1 MLQTAP
7 AQRTEFMLKS
17 TPCANSIDALG
28 VNKLTL
34 RQVFE
39 SEEAGL
45 LRYAFSLTGRRAVAE
60 EIVQDVFLQL
70 HANWGNV
77 QSPKSW
83 LARCVRNQ
91 AFTYLRH
98 NRREVL
104 KTDDSEMPYA
114 FTDDKPP
121 EEMLLHMEAT
131 GVLRQILL
139 EMDDSDRELI
149 QLKYFQ
155 DLKYSDISQ
164 RTGLSVGNVGY
175 RLHHILKALAARL
188 QRLGID
194 GQS

>member
-1 MLQTAP
+1 
-7 AQRTEFMLKS
+7 MLKS
-17 TPCANSIDALG
+17 TSRADSSDALG
-28 VNKLTL
+28 VNKITL

-39 SEEAGL
+39 SEESGL

-70 HANWGNV
+70 HANWANV

-91 AFTYLRH
+91 AFTYLRQ

-104 KTDDSEMPYA
+104 KADDSELPYA

-149 QLKYFQ
+149 QLKYFE

-194 GQS
+194 G

>member
-1 MLQTAP
+1 MLQITPAP
-7 AQRTEFMLKS
+7 RTEFMLQS
-17 TPCANSIDALG
+17 TPRANPTGALG
-28 VNKLTL
+28 VNDLTL

-39 SEEAGL
+39 AEESGL

-70 HANWGNV
+70 HANWTKV
-77 QSPKSW
+77 DSPKSW

-91 AFTYLRH
+91 AFSYLRQY
-98 NRREVL
+98 RREVL
-104 KTDDSEMPYA
+104 KTVDDEPPY
-114 FTDDKPP
+114 TYSDDKAP

-131 GVLRQILL
+131 GVLRQVLL

-149 QLKYFQ
+149 QLKYFEN
-155 DLKYSDISQ
+155 LKYRDISQ

-175 RLHHILKALAARL
+175 RLHHILKGLAARL

-194 GQS
+194 GQP

>member
-1 MLQTAP
+1 
-7 AQRTEFMLKS
+7 MLKS
-17 TPCANSIDALG
+17 TPRADSSDALG
-28 VNKLTL
+28 VNKITL

-70 HANWGNV
+70 HANWANV

-104 KTDDSEMPYA
+104 KADDSEMPYA

-149 QLKYFQ
+149 QLKYFE
-155 DLKYSDISQ
+155 DMKYSDISQ

>member
-1 MLQTAP
+1 VLQTAP

>member
-17 TPCANSIDALG
+17 TSRADSSDAIG
-28 VNKLTL
+28 VSKITL

-70 HANWGNV
+70 HANWADV

-91 AFTYLRH
+91 AFTYLRQ

-104 KTDDSEMPYA
+104 KADDSEIPYA

-149 QLKYFQ
+149 QLKYFE
-155 DLKYSDISQ
+155 DLKYTDISQ